1 MKERLIAF
9 GKQKTTWLGLALLLG
24 AGLGLPLGSGEQL
37 ATLLAGIVGVLY
49 PPKEGVK

>member
-1 MKERLIAF
+1 MKARLIAM
-9 GKQKTTWLGLALLLG
+9 GKQKTTWLGLALLVG

-49 PPKEGVK
+49 PPEEV